1 MKHGYCRSDRLLPT
15 KLTTKQGNKTMHTTA
30 RIPRNRTKAMLFTL
44 LALFILVAQ
53 MAFSTHADGAVHLF
67 YFYDPNCPVC
77 HEVHENVLEPLL
89 ATYGERVSAHELSM
103 AEAANFEFLL
113 DLEKHFG
120 VTNPGIPEI
129 FIGEDVLIGPE
140 EIRARLKE
148 RIDYYLAQGGVDL
161 PAIPPLVAP
170 VVMPT
175 TTPECAECAEI
186 HEAQR
191 TAVASS
197 QTPTPQWTATPTSG
211 EKPPIYAAWFYQ
223 PGCDLCERKEH
234 DLQYIENKY
243 PQLKVRRFDVKE
255 EMALNQYLCLKAN
268 VPEEQHLTA
277 PAIFIG
283 DSAVMGADITASGIE
298 ELIRPYLETGAPE
311 PWAGWEAHKEIA
323 EKTILERFRSLGLW
337 TVVGAG
343 LLDGLNPCAF
353 ATMIFLVSYL
363 SVRKRQGYEIIA
375 TGAAFTVGVFFA
387 YLSVGLGM
395 LKFLTSLPVLS
406 TVGKWIYGITL
417 VLCVGLA
424 WGSFSDYRKAQQGKL
439 EDMSLKLPDRMRSW
453 IRYLIRE
460 GSRTRNYVLASL
472 ILGFVVSIV
481 ELACTGQVYLPTI
494 IFVLGLPEWRAKAV
508 AALFVYNVMFITP
521 LIIVF
526 LLVYFGTTSQQLT
539 RWMTR
544 RAAAVKLGTAVLF
557 LLLAGWLGYSIMTL

>member
-1 MKHGYCRSDRLLPT
+1 MTRFTSPRMQKALLC
-15 KLTTKQGNKTMHTTA
+15 
-30 RIPRNRTKAMLFTL
+30 IL
-44 LALFILVAQ
+44 LLIASITV
-53 MAFSTHADGAVHLF
+53 SVHSRADGVVHLF

-77 HEVHENVLEPLL
+77 QDIHENVLEPLL
-89 ATYGERVSAHELSM
+89 ADYAGRVVAHELSM
-103 AEAANFEFLL
+103 ADAANFAFLL
-113 DLEKHFG
+113 DLEKRFG

-148 RIDYYLAQGGVDL
+148 RVDYYLAQGGVEL
-161 PAIPPLVAP
+161 PAEPPAVTP
-170 VVMPT
+170 SP
-175 TTPECAECAEI
+175 TPECTECAAI

-191 TAVASS
+191 TAVAAV
-197 QTPTPQWTATPTSG
+197 QTPSPQWTATPVSG
-211 EKPPIYAAWFYQ
+211 EKPPIYVAWFYQ

-234 DLQYIENKY
+234 DLQYILNKY
-243 PQLKVRRFDVKE
+243 PQVKVQRFNVKE
-255 EMALNQYLCLKAN
+255 EIALNQYLCLKAK
-268 VPEEQHLTA
+268 VPEERHLIA
-277 PAIFIG
+277 PAFFVG
-283 DSAVMGADITASGIE
+283 DSALVGTEITGSSME

-311 PWAGWEAHKEIA
+311 PWAGYEAQKEVA

-337 TVVGAG
+337 TVIGAG

-363 SVRKRQGYEIIA
+363 SVRKRQGREIIA
-375 TGAAFTVGVFFA
+375 TGAAFTIGVFFA
-387 YLSVGLGM
+387 YLGVGLGM
-395 LKFLTSLPVLS
+395 LKFLTSLPVLN

-417 VLCVGLA
+417 VLCLSLA
-424 WGSFSDYRKAQQGKL
+424 WGSFSDYRKAKQGKL
-439 EDMSLKLPDRMRSW
+439 EDMSLKLPDRMRGW
-453 IRYLIRE
+453 IRFLIRE
-460 GSRTRNYVLASL
+460 GSRARNYVAASL
-472 ILGFVVSIV
+472 VLGFVVSIV

-494 IFVLGLPEWRAKAV
+494 IFVLGLPEWRARAV
-508 AALFVYNVMFITP
+508 AALIVYNLMFITP

-557 LLLAGWLGYSIMTL
+557 LLLAGWLGYSITTL